1 MYQQITIVGRLGQN
15 PELRYT
21 PSGVPVAT
29 FSIATSKKFAD
40 ASGNQQEK
48 TTWFRVTAWRKQAE
62 TVGQYL
68 TKGSKVLVIGEVE
81 DARPWT
87 DRDGNNRA
95 SLEVTAN
102 TIRFLD
108 NKSDNTSN
116 GHATSTETAEP
127 GVMTDEIPF

>member
-1 MYQQITIVGRLGQN
+1 MFQQITIAGRLGQN

-29 FSIATSKKFAD
+29 FSLATSKKFAD

-48 TTWFRVTAWRKQAE
+48 TVWFRVTAWRKQAE

-68 TKGSKVLVIGEVE
+68 TKGSKVLVVGEVE
-81 DARPWT
+81 DARPFT
-87 DRDGNNRA
+87 DKAGNNRA

-108 NKSDNTSN
+108 SKDA
-116 GHATSTETAEP
+116 GSTEPAATQPAQSEP
-127 GVMTDEIPF
+127 VSDDPVPW